1 MVTWTR
7 LRNLSVISLAFLL
20 AVHPDTA
27 FAEPPLT
34 LPETSAEMQ
43 IKPASDGKG
52 ASRLPG
58 LHRDTSVSAHRHHPF
73 PHEVILIDAGH
84 GGIDGGTSYGDILEK
99 DINLA
104 ISRRLFMLLRSKG
117 YPAVLNR
124 DADYALSDDNR
135 WHASR
140 SRHRRDLA
148 QRKELS
154 SEIPTK
160 MVVSIHVNWGRNTS
174 KRGGMV
180 LHQSEGRSFL
190 VAESIQQQLN
200 KMYRSRHRTSVGKP
214 FLSPEPYPGSG
225 RYCGERI
232 SKQCLG
238 PGKTVQPQRP
248 SRDFGSH
255 CRRYYGLFNRLLS
268 QNPGKKRRF
277 PVHLGKRLFF
287 SSTAPGLGAQ

>member
-1 MVTWTR
+1 MAGV
-7 LRNLSVISLAFLL
+7 
-20 AVHPDTA
+20 
-27 FAEPPLT
+27 
-34 LPETSAEMQ
+34 Q
-43 IKPASDGKG
+43 
-52 ASRLPG
+52 
-58 LHRDTSVSAHRHHPF
+58 RDASVSGHRPHPF

-124 DADYALSDDNR
+124 DGDYALSDDNR

-160 MVVSIHVNWGRNTS
+160 MVISIHVNWGGNAS

-180 LHQSEGRSFL
+180 LHQAEGRSFL
-190 VAESIQQQLN
+190 VAESIQRQLN
-200 KMYRSRHRTSVGKP
+200 KVYRSRHRSSVGKP
-214 FLSPEPYPGSG
+214 FYLLNRTPVPAVIVESGYLSNASDREKL
-225 RYCGERI
+225 C
-232 SKQCLG
+232 
-238 PGKTVQPQRP
+238 
-248 SRDFGSH
+248 SRKGQVEIAEAVAGGIMDYLTF
-255 CRRYYGLFNRLLS
+255 Y
-268 QNPGKKRRF
+268 
-277 PVHLGKRLFF
+277 
-287 SSTAPGLGAQ
+287 